1 MFCYQGS
8 EYRQMWDDKVVG
20 HEFGSVS
27 QNQETM
33 VAGLKVKIVFFCEK
47 EKDLKILWLLYINK
61 SNK

>member
-1 MFCYQGS
+1 MFYYQGS

-33 VAGLKVKIVFFCEK
+33 VAGLKVRIFFCEK
-47 EKDLKILWLLYINK
+47 EKDLQFLRLSGYFF
-61 SNK
+61 SP

>member
-47 EKDLKILWLLYINK
+47 EKDLKIL
-61 SNK
+61 